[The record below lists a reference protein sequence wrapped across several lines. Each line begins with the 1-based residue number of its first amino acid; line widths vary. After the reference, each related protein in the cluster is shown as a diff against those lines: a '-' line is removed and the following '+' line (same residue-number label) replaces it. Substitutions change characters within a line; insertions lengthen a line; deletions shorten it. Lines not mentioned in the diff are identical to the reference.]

1 MDLSTLT
8 ALTWNVLVLAATLG
22 SLARLAAPG
31 LTSVAAALFGLAP
44 PATKSTSIMLAFLL
58 VGDIIALWAYSGDED
73 TAVLSR
79 LISALAGVGI
89 GAALLAL
96 SAQAQMRRTIG
107 LILSNSRIQRHT
119 EKRPSITKHPS

>member
-1 MDLSTLT
+1 
-8 ALTWNVLVLAATLG
+8 
-22 SLARLAAPG
+22 
-31 LTSVAAALFGLAP
+31 
-44 PATKSTSIMLAFLL
+44 MLAFLL